1 VRSDPE
7 ILRAISAEVVSELLA
22 SQDRFIHLA
31 AVDKSGTASGEVFMS
46 YARADVEFAKEL
58 ARGLRRLDVGVW
70 LDVYDIEAGKSW
82 ARQIGEAL
90 ERCRAMVV
98 VLSPAS
104 IASENSDDEWNY
116 YLDKRKPVV
125 PVLLESIDVPYRLN
139 KLQYVDF
146 STQPFDAA
154 LIQLYNAIRP
164 AVAND

>member
-1 VRSDPE
+1 
-7 ILRAISAEVVSELLA
+7 
-22 SQDRFIHLA
+22 
-31 AVDKSGTASGEVFMS
+31 MS

-58 ARGLRRLDVGVW
+58 ARGLRRLDVAVW

-90 ERCRAMVV
+90 DRCRAMVV

-116 YLDKRKPVV
+116 YLDKRKLVV
-125 PVLLESIDVPYRLN
+125 PVAPRIHRHPYRLN

-146 STQPFDAA
+146 STNRSMPRSPSSMSRSGLRSSTPDPAGLA
-154 LIQLYNAIRP
+154 VPSLVSERP
-164 AVAND
+164 RASRVGAGPRR